1 MNPAKRGRV
10 AIVGAGLSGLSCASV
25 LSALGFEVRLF
36 DKGRGPGG
44 RTSTRRAV
52 IGELDVGFD
61 HGAQYFTVRDP
72 ELLGRVQ
79 EWDRLGVVKR
89 WRGRVAVLES
99 DGSVR
104 SYSDKPRF
112 VGTPAMSSLCKHLAI
127 GQDLRLGVRVARI
140 DSSAG
145 LATLFDQHGDPLGE
159 FDAAVCTAPP
169 AQTVDLVSEVAPEL
183 ASRAASV
190 QMKPCWAVMAAF
202 DSSLDTP
209 YDGAFINEGPLSW
222 IARTSSKP
230 SRIAQPDRWV
240 LHGSASWSE
249 QHLDWPAERVAEE
262 LLATLFRSTRLPDQ
276 APVHCV
282 AHRWRYAIAENPLEE
297 GCLFDERSR
306 IGACGDW
313 THGNRV
319 EGAIL
324 SGVAM
329 ARRIAETG

>member
-1 MNPAKRGRV
+1 MNPAKPGRI
-10 AIVGAGLSGLSCASV
+10 AIVGAGLSGLSCASM
-25 LSALGFEVRLF
+25 LSALGFDVRMF

-44 RTSTRRAV
+44 RTSTRRALV
-52 IGELDVGFD
+52 GDVEVGFD

-72 ELLGRVQ
+72 DFLQRVQ

-89 WRGRVAVLES
+89 WRGRIAVLDP

-127 GQDLRLGVRVARI
+127 GQDLSFGVRVARI
-140 DSSAG
+140 ESSAG
-145 LATLFDQHGDPLGE
+145 LVTLFDEHGDPLGE
-159 FDAAVCTAPP
+159 FDSAVCTAPP
-169 AQTVDLVSEVAPEL
+169 AQTVDLIAEAAPEL
-183 ASRAASV
+183 AFRAASV
-190 QMKPCWAVMAAF
+190 TMKPCWAVMAAF
-202 DSSLDTP
+202 ESSLDAP

-230 SRIAQPDRWV
+230 YRIAQPDRWV

-249 QHLDWPAERVAEE
+249 QHLDGPAERVAEE
-262 LLATLFRSTRLPDQ
+262 LLATLFRSTRLPAR
-276 APVHCV
+276 APVHVV

-297 GCLFDERSR
+297 GCLYDERSR

-313 THGNRV
+313 ADGNRV

-329 ARRIAETG
+329 ARRIAEPA

>member
-1 MNPAKRGRV
+1 MTPSKTERV
-10 AIVGAGLSGLSCASV
+10 AIVGAGLSGLSCACM

-52 IGELDVGFD
+52 IGDVEVGFD

-72 ELLGRVQ
+72 DLMGRLQ

-89 WRGRVAVLES
+89 WHGRVAVLES

-112 VGTPAMSSLCKHLAI
+112 VGAPAMSSLCKHLAI
-127 GQDLRLGVRVARI
+127 DQDVRFGVRVAGI
-140 DSSAG
+140 ESSEG
-145 LATLFDQHGDPLGE
+145 LVTLFDEHGDPLGE
-159 FDAAVCTAPP
+159 FDSAVCTAPP
-169 AQTVDLVSEVAPEL
+169 AQTADLVTEAAPEL

-190 QMKPCWAVMAAF
+190 QMNPCWAVMAAF
-202 DSSLDTP
+202 ESSLGAP

-222 IARTSSKP
+222 IARSSSKP
-230 SRIAQPDRWV
+230 SRIAKPERWV

-249 QHLDWPAERVAEE
+249 QHLDWPPEHVAEQ
-262 LLATLFRSTRLPDQ
+262 LLSSLFRSTRLSNQ
-276 APVHCV
+276 APMHLV

-297 GCLFDERSR
+297 GCLYDEMSR

-313 THGNRV
+313 AHGNRV

-329 ARRIAETG
+329 ARRIAEPA